1 MDRMRAQAARWGAD
15 LFTEDVEELDLSERP
30 FRVRTSEREVRA
42 HSVVLATGA
51 TARRLGLP
59 SEERFW
65 SAATASAPPA
75 RWPPAPPRTR
85 WSTSTTGPRS
95 WTPSGTA
102 RTACPGWSCEK
113 REGQSMG

>member
-51 TARRLGLP
+51 TARR
-59 SEERFW
+59 
-65 SAATASAPPA
+65 
-75 RWPPAPPRTR
+75 
-85 WSTSTTGPRS
+85 
-95 WTPSGTA
+95 
-102 RTACPGWSCEK
+102 
-113 REGQSMG
+113 